1 MTRRQRSLLVA
12 VALTAVTTALSMVL
26 FHSFALLT
34 HTEQIIEDIRTVA
47 LRARAPQDDK
57 IVIVA
62 ITEDTLAQF
71 PYRSPVDREFL
82 SRLVQVLAQR
92 GARVIGVDVV
102 FDQPTEPEKDAAL
115 KNTFATLPVPLIASY
130 TDNQDILTED
140 QQQFLDDF
148 VPPKLRA
155 FAELQPDTID
165 NAVRWI
171 VPGYTTRDGS
181 YMLGFARAVAT
192 KFGINAAPRRP
203 DFYQP
208 IVWHG
213 QPDRE
218 TSPFRIFPAHAV
230 PLLPAEWFAGKIVLI
245 GEIVSLTDRHRTPFS
260 TVYRER
266 GDMSG
271 VEIHAHSVSQLIEH
285 RRSGHLGFLGELV
298 LVTILAALGVLF
310 GMINR
315 RIARHVVLGVTTL
328 GLLWCAGFVLI
339 HFAGLIIP
347 VVEPSATLLL
357 AMWSSDAISGRDAR
371 RQREFIQSAFARYL
385 NPHYVRQLA
394 SNPGLLKLGG
404 EMREMTLMFCDIRG
418 FTTLSE
424 RFNAH
429 DLTRFLNSF
438 LTPMTTIIRDASG
451 TVDKYMGDAI
461 MAFWNAPIDDPV
473 HAENACRAA
482 LAMRGEL
489 VRLNREWQA
498 DATVQGQ
505 PFHEVKIGIG
515 LNTGDCCVGNLGS
528 DQQFNY
534 SVIGDDV
541 NLCSRLEGQTKTYGV
556 DIVIGERTAAEAP
569 AFATLELDLIRV
581 KGKTKPV
588 HIYALIGD
596 ETAAIDPAF
605 SALTVQHDA
614 MLAAYRARNWAEA
627 RARLGACRAQGPDS
641 LQAFYD
647 LYEERIAAF
656 EAEPP
661 PADWD
666 GVFVALTK

>member
-1 MTRRQRSLLVA
+1 MTRRQRLILVA
-12 VALTAVTTALSMVL
+12 VALTAMTTAVSVGL
-26 FHSFALLT
+26 FHKIALLT

-47 LRARAPQDDK
+47 LRPREPQDDK

-71 PYRSPVDREFL
+71 PYRSPVDRAFL
-82 SRLVQVLAQR
+82 SRLLQTLAQR
-92 GARVIGVDVV
+92 GAKVIGIDVL
-102 FDQPTEPEKDAAL
+102 FDQPTEADKDAAL
-115 KNTFATLPVPLIASY
+115 KSTLATLPVPLVVSY
-130 TDNQDILTED
+130 TDNPHILDED
-140 QQQFLDDF
+140 QQQFLNDF

-155 FAELQPDTID
+155 LAELAPDPID
-165 NAVRWI
+165 DAVRWI
-171 VPGYTTRDGS
+171 FPGDTVRDGS

-192 KFGINAAPRRP
+192 RLGLNATPRRP

-208 IVWHG
+208 MVWHG
-213 QPDRE
+213 QPDRD
-218 TSPFRIFPAHAV
+218 TTAFRVYPAHTV
-230 PLLPAEWFAGKIVLI
+230 PVLPAEWFAGKIVLI

-260 TVYRER
+260 TVYRSR
-266 GDMSG
+266 GDMAG
-271 VEIHAHSVSQLIEH
+271 VEIHANAVSQIIER
-285 RRSGHLGFLGELV
+285 RRSGHLGFGGELAIV
-298 LVTILAALGVLF
+298 TLVAGLGVAF

-315 RIARHVVLGVTTL
+315 RLARHVVLGVTTL
-328 GLLWCAGFVLI
+328 GLLWSAGFLLLHVM
-339 HFAGLIIP
+339 GLIIP
-347 VVEPSATLLL
+347 VVEPTAALLL

-438 LTPMTTIIRDASG
+438 LTPMTTIIRDAGG

-461 MAFWNAPIDDPV
+461 MAFWNAPLEDPA

-489 VRLNREWQA
+489 ARLNARWQA
-498 DATVQGQ
+498 DAAAQGEL
-505 PFHEVKIGIG
+505 FDEVKIGIG
-515 LNTGDCCVGNLGS
+515 LNTGECCVGNLGS

-556 DIVIGERTAAEAP
+556 DIVIGEKTAAEAP
-569 AFATLELDLIRV
+569 AFATIELDLIRV
-581 KGKTKPV
+581 KGKTRPV

-596 ETAAIDPAF
+596 ETAAIEPAL

-614 MLAAYRARNWAEA
+614 MLGAYRARNWAEA
-627 RARLGACRAQGPDS
+627 RARLRACRAQAPHS
-641 LQAFYD
+641 LQALYD
-647 LYEERIAAF
+647 LYGERIAAF
-656 EAEPP
+656 EADPP